1 MSMPTTSARWP
12 RVHGSR
18 TGRTAIPAIVP
29 TRRSISRA
37 TAGASSSSCARYRSE
52 PILSRDAPA
61 RGLPLAALSGLPR
74 LLRRPDDLP
83 DRDLDALGGPNLAD
97 PVAHELAAAAGTHH
111 HAALGPDTAARPSQ
125 RRHRRPRGQTP
136 PAHRYPG
143 GAGMHGA
150 HRRRARGDGRGCV
163 LARRRPGAMRG
174 PGQHAL
180 QRGAAVVR
188 NETVGRDDVVNAV
201 ALSSAAF
208 NGARIV
214 GPVAAGLVIAS
225 VGVAPAFVFSG
236 AGHLLVLAT
245 LATVGVEGRPR
256 REGPTTIHQ
265 DIAEGAGYALHTPE
279 TARCSGCS
287 S

>member
-125 RRHRRPRGQTP
+125 RRHRRPLGTVVSRQP
-136 PAHRYPG
+136 P
-143 GAGMHGA
+143 
-150 HRRRARGDGRGCV
+150 RALLDASAAAACSV
-163 LARRRPGAMRG
+163 LL
-174 PGQHAL
+174 AL
-180 QRGAAVVR
+180 CLIESVWLA
-188 NETVGRDDVVNAV
+188 AV
-201 ALSSAAF
+201 ALFLLGYTGVITSAGCQTSLQLRSSDELRGRVMSLFTLIHGGCFPIAAPMI
-208 NGARIV
+208 GA
-214 GPVAAGLVIAS
+214 AWTAGD
-225 VGVAPAFVFSG
+225 P
-236 AGHLLVLAT
+236 LL
-245 LATVGVEGRPR
+245 
-256 REGPTTIHQ
+256 
-265 DIAEGAGYALHTPE
+265 
-279 TARCSGCS
+279 
-287 S
+287 